1 MRRDGLDHTLITLDG
16 RYHVV
21 DRIAAGGMGEVFR
34 AHDAVLE
41 RDVAIKVLHRQ
52 LAGDRGFV
60 ERFRREARAAASLSY
75 PNIVGVH
82 DWGAVD
88 GIYYMVM
95 EYVRGLSAR
104 DVLNAEGVLA
114 PAQAV
119 DVLLQTLL
127 ALDHAHR
134 RGIVHRDVKPENIMI
149 TREGVVKVADFGL
162 ARAYADAQITEAGTV
177 TGTVQ
182 YLAPEQLQGEP
193 ADPRTD
199 LYALGIVAFEL
210 LTGRLPFTGETPMAI
225 AYKHV
230 NERIPT
236 ASSRNAAVPKVLDGW
251 VASMTEKQ
259 RELRPES
266 AAEARRDL
274 LDEATSLPPA
284 PNVGTLVPDVTVLPS
299 RRSPKAAATTVTI
312 ARAQFRTQRR
322 RWRKVL
328 GIVFGLVILA
338 TAAWGAWT
346 YVIPHRVDVPSVIGL
361 DVRDAQR
368 KLENVGLV
376 ARIAQGRH
384 SLRVDEGAVLD
395 VRPDEGTVV
404 EDGTRVVLV
413 PSAGPPPVRVP
424 NIVGKTLERARELLR
439 GADLRVG
446 DVTGAYHAELAE
458 GHVIRQSV
466 DGRDDAPLGSAI
478 DVVVSRGPKPI
489 PVPRVA
495 GRIVEDATALLED
508 AGFVVA
514 RTDAFSDDVARGRV
528 ISQDPARGKNLQPGE
543 TVSIVVSLGPEEFEL
558 PSFLGLGR
566 DEAIA
571 RIHALGLEAQVVPVP
586 GGNGSTV
593 VSQLPPVGETVRVG
607 DTIAIYVA

>member
-1 MRRDGLDHTLITLDG
+1 MRRAGLDHTLITLDG

-236 ASSRNAAVPKVLDGW
+236 PSSRNAAVPKVLDGW

-299 RRSPKAAATTVTI
+299 GRSPSAAATTVTI

-446 DVTGAYHAELAE
+446 DVTRAYHAELAE

-543 TVSIVVSLGPEEFEL
+543 IVSIVVSLGPEEFEL

-593 VSQLPPVGETVRVG
+593 VSQLPPVGENVRAG

>member
-1 MRRDGLDHTLITLDG
+1 MRRAGLDHALITLDG

-236 ASSRNAAVPKVLDGW
+236 PSSRNAAVPKVLDGW

-299 RRSPKAAATTVTI
+299 RRSPSAAATTVTI

-446 DVTGAYHAELAE
+446 DVTRAYHVELAE

-593 VSQLPPVGETVRVG
+593 VSQLPPVGENVRAG

>member
-1 MRRDGLDHTLITLDG
+1 MRRAGLDHALITLDG

-236 ASSRNAAVPKVLDGW
+236 PSSRNAAVPKVLDGW

-299 RRSPKAAATTVTI
+299 RRSPSAAATTVTI

-384 SLRVDEGAVLD
+384 SLRVDGGAVLD

-439 GADLRVG
+439 GADLGVG
-446 DVTGAYHAELAE
+446 DITRAYHAELAE

-543 TVSIVVSLGPEEFEL
+543 AVSIVVSLGPEEFEL

-593 VSQLPPVGETVRVG
+593 VSQLPSVGENVRAG

>member
-1 MRRDGLDHTLITLDG
+1 
-16 RYHVV
+16 
-21 DRIAAGGMGEVFR
+21 MGEVFR

-114 PAQAV
+114 PSQAV

-236 ASSRNAAVPKVLDGW
+236 PSSRNAAVPKVLDGW

-299 RRSPKAAATTVTI
+299 RRSPSAAATTVTI

-322 RWRKVL
+322 GWPKVL

-446 DVTGAYHAELAE
+446 DVTRAYHAELAE
-458 GHVIRQSV
+458 DHVIRQSV

-508 AGFVVA
+508 AGFVVV

>member
-1 MRRDGLDHTLITLDG
+1 MRRAGLDHALITLDG

-104 DVLNAEGVLA
+104 EVLNAEGVLA

-236 ASSRNAAVPKVLDGW
+236 PSSRNAAVPKVLDGW

-299 RRSPKAAATTVTI
+299 RRSPSAAATTVTI
-312 ARAQFRTQRR
+312 ARAQVQTRRR
-322 RWRKVL
+322 RWRKVV

-376 ARIAQGRH
+376 ARIALGRH

-439 GADLRVG
+439 GAELRVG
-446 DVTGAYHAELAE
+446 DLTRAYHAELAE

-528 ISQDPARGKNLQPGE
+528 ISQDPARGRNLQPGE

-593 VSQLPPVGETVRVG
+593 VSQLPPVGENVRAG

>member
-1 MRRDGLDHTLITLDG
+1 VRRAGLDHALITLDG

-236 ASSRNAAVPKVLDGW
+236 PSSRNAAVPKVLDGW

-299 RRSPKAAATTVTI
+299 RRSPSAAATTVTI

-361 DVRDAQR
+361 DVREAQR

-384 SLRVDEGAVLD
+384 SLRVDGGAVLD

-439 GADLRVG
+439 GADLGVG
-446 DVTGAYHAELAE
+446 DITRAYHAELAE

-543 TVSIVVSLGPEEFEL
+543 AVSIVVSLGPEEFEL

-593 VSQLPPVGETVRVG
+593 VSQLPPVGENVRAG

>member
-1 MRRDGLDHTLITLDG
+1 
-16 RYHVV
+16 
-21 DRIAAGGMGEVFR
+21 
-34 AHDAVLE
+34 
-41 RDVAIKVLHRQ
+41 
-52 LAGDRGFV
+52 
-60 ERFRREARAAASLSY
+60 
-75 PNIVGVH
+75 
-82 DWGAVD
+82 
-88 GIYYMVM
+88 
-95 EYVRGLSAR
+95 
-104 DVLNAEGVLA
+104 
-114 PAQAV
+114 
-119 DVLLQTLL
+119 
-127 ALDHAHR
+127 
-134 RGIVHRDVKPENIMI
+134 
-149 TREGVVKVADFGL
+149 
-162 ARAYADAQITEAGTV
+162 
-177 TGTVQ
+177 VQ

-236 ASSRNAAVPKVLDGW
+236 PSSRNAAVPKILDGW

-284 PNVGTLVPDVTVLPS
+284 PNVGTLIPEVTVLPS
-299 RRSPKAAATTVTI
+299 RRSPSEAATTVTI
-312 ARAQFRTQRR
+312 ARAQFRTRR
-322 RWRKVL
+322 RWRTVL
-328 GIVFGLVILA
+328 GIVFGLVVLA

-346 YVIPHRVDVPSVIGL
+346 YLIPHRVDVPSVVGL

-376 ARIAQGRH
+376 ARIAPGRH

-424 NIVGKTLERARELLR
+424 SVVGKTLARARELLR

-446 DVTGAYHAELAE
+446 DVTRAYHPELVE

-478 DVVVSRGPKPI
+478 DVVVSRGPKPV
-489 PVPRVA
+489 PVPRVT
-495 GRIVEDATALLED
+495 GRIVEDATTLLED

-514 RTDAFSDDVARGRV
+514 RNDAFSDDVARGRV

-558 PSFLGLGR
+558 PSFLGMGR

-571 RIHALGLEAQVVPVP
+571 RIEQLGLEAQVVPVP

-593 VSQLPPVGETVRVG
+593 VSQLPTVGESVRAG

>member
-1 MRRDGLDHTLITLDG
+1 M
-16 RYHVV
+16 V

-162 ARAYADAQITEAGTV
+162 ARAYADAQITEVGTV

-236 ASSRNAAVPKVLDGW
+236 PSSRNAAVPKVLDGW

-299 RRSPKAAATTVTI
+299 RRSPSEAATTVTI
-312 ARAQFRTQRR
+312 ARAQFRTRPR
-322 RWRKVL
+322 RWRTVVGIVL
-328 GIVFGLVILA
+328 GLIILA

-346 YVIPHRVDVPSVIGL
+346 YVIPHRVDVPSVVGL

-368 KLENVGLV
+368 KLESAGLV

-384 SLRVDEGAVLD
+384 SLRVDEGAVLA

-424 NIVGKTLERARELLR
+424 NLVGKTLERARELLR

-446 DVTGAYHAELAE
+446 DVTRGYHAELAE

-478 DVVVSRGPKPI
+478 DVVVSRGPTPL

-495 GRIVEDATALLED
+495 GRIVENATALLED

-528 ISQDPARGKNLQPGE
+528 ISQDPARGRDLQPGE

>member
-1 MRRDGLDHTLITLDG
+1 
-16 RYHVV
+16 VV

-127 ALDHAHR
+127 ALDQAHR

-236 ASSRNAAVPKVLDGW
+236 PSSRNAAVPKILDGW

-299 RRSPKAAATTVTI
+299 RRSPSVAATTVTI
-312 ARAQFRTQRR
+312 ARAQFQTRRR

-346 YVIPHRVDVPSVIGL
+346 YVIPHRVDVPSVVGL

-424 NIVGKTLERARELLR
+424 NFVGKTLERARALLR

-446 DVTGAYHAELAE
+446 DITRAYHAELAE

-478 DVVVSRGPKPI
+478 DVVVSRGPKPL
-489 PVPRVA
+489 PVPRVT

-514 RTDAFSDDVARGRV
+514 RNDAFSDDVARGRV

-558 PSFLGLGR
+558 PSFLGMGR

-571 RIHALGLEAQVVPVP
+571 RMEQLGLEAQVVPVP

-593 VSQLPPVGETVRVG
+593 VSQLPTVGEPVRAG

>member
-1 MRRDGLDHTLITLDG
+1 
-16 RYHVV
+16 
-21 DRIAAGGMGEVFR
+21 MGEVFR

-114 PAQAV
+114 PAQTV

-236 ASSRNAAVPKVLDGW
+236 PSSRNAAVPKVLDGW

-299 RRSPKAAATTVTI
+299 RRSPNTAATTVTI
-312 ARAQFRTQRR
+312 ARAQFRTRR
-322 RWRKVL
+322 RGWRKLLVIVL
-328 GIVFGLVILA
+328 GLVILA

-346 YVIPHRVDVPSVIGL
+346 YVIPHRVDVPSVVGL

-446 DVTGAYHAELAE
+446 DVTREYHADLAE

-478 DVVVSRGPKPI
+478 DVVVSRGPKPL

-514 RTDAFSDDVARGRV
+514 RSDAFSDDIARGRV
-528 ISQDPARGKNLQPGE
+528 ISQDPARGKDLQPGE
-543 TVSIVVSLGPEEFEL
+543 TVSIVVSLGPEEFDL

-571 RIHALGLEAQVVPVP
+571 RIHALSLEAQVVPVP